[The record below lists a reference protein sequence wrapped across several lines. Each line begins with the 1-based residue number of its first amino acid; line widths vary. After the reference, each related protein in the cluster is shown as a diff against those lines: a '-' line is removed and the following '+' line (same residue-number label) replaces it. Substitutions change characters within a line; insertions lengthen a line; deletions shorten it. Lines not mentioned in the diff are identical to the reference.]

1 VKLQPT
7 LVRIL
12 TCLAATTLAAAIPNP
27 ASAGTSNSLMD
38 ISSDGS
44 LLACSNRDSGTV
56 TFVDLAKNKVLREVE
71 VGHHPEGVSFIGQ
84 SHEIAVAVY
93 DDDSV
98 VFVDGDSGKSRAT
111 VSVFDEP
118 YGIVSTNDGSRI
130 YVTLEYP
137 GQVVEINPQTAEITR
152 TFPAG
157 AFPRGIAISPDDSQL
172 LICEYLTATIRA
184 IDRSSGKLVDEWP
197 GSSTD
202 NLARQLVIHPKRA
215 KAYVT
220 FIRSKVTAHQGAG
233 SIFPYV
239 GVADLV
245 KSEDSRRKR
254 MPLDSVFGTR
264 VTANPWEAAISPDG
278 RQLYIVF
285 SGTDDV
291 FVCDTIDDDYR
302 ELKLAKYITTGHNPR
317 AVRVSPDGSRFFVYN
332 ALDFEVV
339 VFDAKS
345 LRQIDRISVTKNPL
359 SPEIHEGKILFYTAL
374 PPMTSQRWISCSSC
388 HPDGQPDGRTW
399 HNPEGLRQ
407 TPPLH
412 GLAFTHPQHWSA
424 DRDETQDFEHTIRG
438 PLMGGRG
445 LHQGRLNKPLGAT
458 NRGLS
463 KSLDALAAYTNSH
476 TFTLS
481 PYAKGGLSPAAE
493 RGRQLFL
500 SKQTKCAECHSGP
513 FFTDSQSGKP
523 SVRHD
528 VGTGTADDSET
539 MGPAYDTPMLL
550 GLYRSAPYLHHG
562 KAETLRDVL
571 TTQNSGDKHGVT
583 SHLSAGEVDDLVAF
597 LKSLPFEQPEPLA
610 RDAGIVKIAN

>member
-1 VKLQPT
+1 MKLQPT

-12 TCLAATTLAAAIPNP
+12 TCLAATTLEAAIPNP

-157 AFPRGIAISPDDSQL
+157 AFPRGIAIFPDNSQL

-239 GVADLV
+239 GIADLV

-412 GLAFTHPQHWSA
+412 GL
-424 DRDETQDFEHTIRG
+424 
-438 PLMGGRG
+438 
-445 LHQGRLNKPLGAT
+445 
-458 NRGLS
+458 
-463 KSLDALAAYTNSH
+463 
-476 TFTLS
+476 
-481 PYAKGGLSPAAE
+481 
-493 RGRQLFL
+493 
-500 SKQTKCAECHSGP
+500 
-513 FFTDSQSGKP
+513 
-523 SVRHD
+523 
-528 VGTGTADDSET
+528 
-539 MGPAYDTPMLL
+539 
-550 GLYRSAPYLHHG
+550 
-562 KAETLRDVL
+562 
-571 TTQNSGDKHGVT
+571 
-583 SHLSAGEVDDLVAF
+583 
-597 LKSLPFEQPEPLA
+597 
-610 RDAGIVKIAN
+610 